1 MGKVNPARII
11 MPEPSKNIRS
21 QFEREPHEVY
31 IDFGDGLGQYINLQE
46 APVVDDSYQKYYKVQ
61 IRERYPWEFE
71 DMNKYFEK

>member
-1 MGKVNPARII
+1 MEKVNPARVI
-11 MPEPSKNIRS
+11 MSEPSKNIRS
-21 QFEREPHEVY
+21 QFEREPYEVY

-46 APVVDDSYQKYYKVQ
+46 ASVVDDSYQKYYKVQ

>member
-1 MGKVNPARII
+1 MGKVNPVII
-11 MPEPSKNIRS
+11 PEPSKNIRL

-46 APVVDDSYQKYYKVQ
+46 APVVDDSYQKYYKVK

-71 DMNKYFEK
+71 DMNKYFER